1 MTHARFSHQFSMS
14 SLASNEEVR
23 ILLRRLRE
31 RLQEFGVTEP
41 TCASAETVL
50 AEALNN
56 ITEHAYSEQQDG
68 PIEVSAEIGTGKV
81 RFTLSDRGT
90 PIPGCRLPRGKP
102 QDTKVP
108 LQDLP
113 EGGFGWLLIRDLTS
127 SVTYD
132 QDESGNHLT
141 LTLPNAPAS

>member
-1 MTHARFSHQFSMS
+1 MSHLRFSHQFKMS
-14 SLASNEEVR
+14 SLASNDEVR

-31 RLQEFGVTEP
+31 RLSEFGVAEQ

-56 ITEHAYSEQQDG
+56 ITEHAYADQEDG

-81 RFTLSDRGT
+81 RFTLCDRGM

-102 QDTKVP
+102 QDTEVA
-108 LQDLP
+108 LEDLP

-132 QDESGNHLT
+132 RDEDGNRLT
-141 LTLPNAPAS
+141 LTLSDDHNA

>member
-1 MTHARFSHQFSMS
+1 MTHARFSHQFTMS

-56 ITEHAYSEQQDG
+56 ITEHAYADQQGG
-68 PIEVSAEIGTGKV
+68 PIEVNTEIGMGKI
-81 RFTLSDRGT
+81 RFTLCDRGM
-90 PIPGCRLPRGKP
+90 PIPGARLPRGKP
-102 QDTKVP
+102 QDTQVP
-108 LQDLP
+108 LDELP

-132 QDESGNHLT
+132 RDEDGNRLT
-141 LTLPNAPAS
+141 LTLPNVSAA